1 MNLSAKNQ
9 FKGTITDIKEGVVT
23 GIVTVDI
30 GGGNIVTSSITMD
43 SVKGLDLKVGKEVVA
58 VVKASNVMIGL
69 DD

>member
-1 MNLSAKNQ
+1 MKLSAKNQ

-30 GGGNIVTSSITMD
+30 SGGNIVTSSITMD
-43 SVKGLDLKVGKEVVA
+43 SIKSLGLKVGQEVVA

>member
-9 FKGTITDIKEGVVT
+9 FKGTITNITEGVVT

-43 SVKGLDLKVGKEVVA
+43 SIKSLDLKVGKEVVA
-58 VVKASNVMIGL
+58 LVKASNVMIGL
-69 DD
+69 ND